1 MGNVRHTVDMLNLAA
16 SIAKVVDLMSP
27 AVGDHHMRVAY
38 LAYRLGEEIGT
49 PVDERYELA
58 TAGSLHDIG
67 AFSLEE
73 RLDLLEFEDSKP
85 GEHSLAGYLLL
96 RDFKPFSSIANM
108 IRFHHVPWQYGEGAI
123 KNGEPVPPG
132 SHIIHLADRVAVK
145 ISKEKGIL
153 GQVPAICEAIWKSK
167 NDVFVPEYVDAML
180 RLAKRDHVWLEVT
193 SNSIE
198 SILQRCVVSQ
208 TKELN
213 IDEFLDLSKLICRL
227 IDFKSEFTATHS
239 TGVAAAAVAI
249 AKRVGFSDEEQKLME
264 IAANLHDL
272 GKIAI
277 PSEILEKP
285 GRLSDQESFV
295 MRAHVYYTYEIL
307 KPIDIMGV
315 TSAWGALHQERL
327 DGSGYP
333 FGYTSEEI
341 PLGSK
346 IMGVADVFTAL
357 TEGRPYRGGM
367 DKTRTIS
374 ILRSMSDS
382 GKLDPGLVKIVTE
395 NFDEM
400 NRIRKTAQDQASKK
414 YREFRSEMSRK
425 VA

>member
-1 MGNVRHTVDMLNLAA
+1 MASIRHTVDMFKLAT

-27 AVGDHHMRVAY
+27 ALGDHHMRVAY
-38 LAYRLGEEIGT
+38 LAYRLGEEIGI

-58 TAGSLHDIG
+58 TAGALHDIG
-67 AFSLEE
+67 AFSLQE

-96 RDFKPFSSIANM
+96 KDFKPFSSIAKM
-108 IRFHHVPWQYGEGAI
+108 IRFHHIPWQYGKGAVQD
-123 KNGEPVPPG
+123 GEPVPPEG
-132 SHIIHLADRVAVK
+132 HIIHLADRVAVK
-145 ISKEKGIL
+145 ISKEKGVL
-153 GQVPAICEAIWKSK
+153 GQVRAICEAITKSR

-193 SNSIE
+193 SNSID

-208 TKELN
+208 AKEFG
-213 IDEFLDLSKLICRL
+213 IDAFLDFSKLICRL

-239 TGVAAAAVAI
+239 TGVAATAVAI
-249 AKRVGFSDEEQKLME
+249 AKRVGFSKEEQKLME

-285 GRLSDQESFV
+285 GRLSDKESFV

-307 KPIDIMGV
+307 EPIDILGV

-333 FGYTSEEI
+333 FGYTAEEI

-367 DKTRTIS
+367 DKTKTIS
-374 ILRSMSDS
+374 ILQSMADK
-382 GKLDPGLVKIVTE
+382 GKLDSNLIKIVIE
-395 NFDEM
+395 SFDEM
-400 NRIRKTAQDQASKK
+400 NRFREIAQDRAIKK
-414 YREFRSEMSRK
+414 YRQFRTEMSRK
-425 VA
+425 AA

>member
-1 MGNVRHTVDMLNLAA
+1 
-16 SIAKVVDLMSP
+16 
-27 AVGDHHMRVAY
+27 
-38 LAYRLGEEIGT
+38 
-49 PVDERYELA
+49 
-58 TAGSLHDIG
+58 
-67 AFSLEE
+67 
-73 RLDLLEFEDSKP
+73 
-85 GEHSLAGYLLL
+85 
-96 RDFKPFSSIANM
+96 
-108 IRFHHVPWQYGEGAI
+108 
-123 KNGEPVPPG
+123 
-132 SHIIHLADRVAVK
+132 LADRVAVK